1 VSQPTE
7 RKRTL
12 LLVDDDPETVEDTAA
27 VLERL
32 FTCIGV
38 SDPDDVVP
46 AYLEH
51 RPDAVLLDIIFGDA
65 PLGYDLLDRLR
76 AVDPHLPVLMWS
88 EDVRMK
94 TGLTAQE
101 RGAYGVIRKTP
112 TRGEIVPAIEA
123 CLRGRRREIACATL
137 SGEAREHAVPLVAA
151 DVGLSEVYRRA
162 MALAETDGP
171 VLITGEPGVG
181 RRRLAREMH
190 RKSRRRSELLVS
202 CDCRG
207 TAPAGLPAALF
218 GWIDRRG
225 DVSVFRPGLCDAAD
239 DGTLF
244 LDEADGL
251 TPNALEGLKE
261 LLDEKR
267 YRAVGDTVDRRADV
281 RVIASAGDPGGEEPV
296 PLPLRDLF
304 GDAHLRVPPL
314 RERPDDIVPLAEAF
328 VTTRASVLGRE
339 LAATSEALAFLA
351 SRSWQ
356 GNVEEL
362 RTVVEGACD
371 AAAGPGITR
380 ADLESLVG

>member
-38 SDPDDVVP
+38 SDPEDVVP

-51 RPDAVLLDIIFGDA
+51 RPDAVLLDIMFGDA

-123 CLRGRRREIACATL
+123 CLRGRRRRIAATL
-137 SGEAREHAVPLVAA
+137 GCGGLEHPTPLVAA
-151 DVGLSEVYRRA
+151 GADLSDVLSRVEE
-162 MALAETDGP
+162 LAETDVP

-181 RRRLAREMH
+181 RRRLAQEMH
-190 RKSRRRSELLVS
+190 AMSRRRSELFVS

-207 TAPAGLPAALF
+207 TAPSALPAALF
-218 GWIDRRG
+218 GWIDRPG
-225 DVSVFRPGLCDAAD
+225 DVPDIRPGLCDAAD

-244 LDEADGL
+244 LDEADAL

-281 RVIASAGDPGGEEPV
+281 RVIASAGDPGGEGPV
-296 PLPLRDLF
+296 PLPLRDVF

-314 RERPDDIVPLAEAF
+314 RERPDDIAPLAEAF
-328 VTTRASVLGRE
+328 VSTRASVLGRE
-339 LAATSEALAFLA
+339 LAATPEALAFLA